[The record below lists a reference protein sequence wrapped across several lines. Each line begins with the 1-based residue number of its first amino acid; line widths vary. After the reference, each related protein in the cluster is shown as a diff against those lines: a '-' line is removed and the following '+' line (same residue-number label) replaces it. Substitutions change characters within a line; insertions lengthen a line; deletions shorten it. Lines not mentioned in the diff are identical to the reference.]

1 MAAEASGTFFLN
13 CPVETGDGILMKCE
27 SGSSQHVHSHIG
39 FFDESLFSPRE
50 QLTCRNATLQ
60 SVMSGSSTI
69 LYGFD

>member
-1 MAAEASGTFFLN
+1 
-13 CPVETGDGILMKCE
+13 MKCE